1 MDSMERMFDKAT
13 KKLVQQIDPKGGL
26 IAASS
31 LNNSKKL
38 KPLAV
43 VQKIQ
48 KDWFWQKTKYKPT
61 EFKLNDLLEGD
72 PIKPVCEE
80 EEFVKF
86 EGEYKNFAAGTVDM
100 GCTTICLNANGQGT
114 SKLFLSLGTLKKE
127 AVDIPKLVKLTRGRK
142 LDLTGS
148 FFKKLPKKKNTL
160 TLLKERILTTSDC
173 SIAYI
178 KVDRGSCHA
187 APGCTEMYMKG
198 SGKFQYA
205 SKMAFHIPPD
215 TVLAYSVIEMTIESD
230 GDFDLC
236 VGPRGVESDDISE
249 NLFPTFSEVDGQ
261 WPLIQKGFPL
271 TTLKKALSDVQARF
285 CALADLCAESRSSI
299 LLLLRKILTDRSVLS
314 ALVDRLE
321 VLSTGEAP
329 CFLTSELSE
338 EQSQN
343 ISAFLDLLKC
353 DQLDKMSST
362 SLSSYNG
369 CQISTTDHSD
379 PSLASELNGSSST
392 PEERNGCHTAVS
404 HENGCSTKASRKNVE
419 LMYAMQMLMNAL
431 EELMDA
437 PLDLLEPFCT
447 SEGLQSLQDLV
458 IHLTTSDMPLCKDT
472 IPVFLQS
479 DNEFHR
485 VEELFQSCN
494 VLLRKENDTLT
505 SEITCSEGFLPMV
518 LCIAIHGLASF
529 VAA

>member
-1 MDSMERMFDKAT
+1 MFDKAT
-13 KKLVQQIDPKGGL
+13 KKLVQQIDPNGGL

-187 APGCTEMYMKG
+187 GPGCTEMYMKG

-299 LLLLRKILTDRSVLS
+299 LLLLRKILTERSVLS

-458 IHLTTSDMPLCKDT
+458 IHLTTSDMPFCKDT